1 MKWMELREE
10 EFEEAV
16 QRSGGLCVVPV
27 GCFEMHGEHL
37 PVGTDV
43 YEAVA
48 VAEKAAEMEDV
59 VIFPAFEFGDVA
71 GLVEWRG
78 GVNLDPVLRLQLLEN
93 YCTEIARAG
102 FDKILLLNYHG
113 GNPAFLNY
121 FTNMLQHKKYDFNV
135 LSCFPVPLFV
145 DEVYPTLLE
154 KGEDFYPELQPE
166 DVAVIKQFVEEKHLD
181 GHGGLLETC
190 LMLAIRPDLVKMD
203 CIGKVS
209 GLPTKEATPF
219 YKAGLQG
226 GPFWYLDFP
235 NGGFCG
241 TDPVGATTRIG
252 KLMLRLSAEKAV
264 KAIRAFK
271 ENADVLK
278 QHRDKKNTFYKN

>member
-1 MKWMELREE
+1 MNWMELREE

-78 GVNLDPVLRLQLLEN
+78 GVNLDSV
-93 YCTEIARAG
+93 
-102 FDKILLLNYHG
+102 
-113 GNPAFLNY
+113 
-121 FTNMLQHKKYDFNV
+121 
-135 LSCFPVPLFV
+135 
-145 DEVYPTLLE
+145 
-154 KGEDFYPELQPE
+154 
-166 DVAVIKQFVEEKHLD
+166 
-181 GHGGLLETC
+181 
-190 LMLAIRPDLVKMD
+190 
-203 CIGKVS
+203 
-209 GLPTKEATPF
+209 
-219 YKAGLQG
+219 
-226 GPFWYLDFP
+226 WYLDFP
-235 NGGFCG
+235 SGGFCG
-241 TDPVGATTRIG
+241 TAPVGATERIG

-278 QHRDKKNTFYKN
+278 QHRDKKNSFYSN